1 MSSEVCPMYGW
12 SASCLGPSGNWAT
25 WTILHEKI
33 YFFLDSVPKSYFL
46 EASEDNIVA
55 GDLRWADWFPNSNF
69 AHMSTNCAVTTSV
82 VVEDVKLFQ
91 PNDETGV
98 HLEVPTD
105 KPIKE
110 VKQLPQLTEEEK
122 QLPQLTKEEKQ
133 LPQLTKEEKQ
143 LPQLTKEEKQLPQ
156 LTEEEK
162 QLPE

>member
-110 VKQLPQLTEEEK
+110 VKQLPQLT
-122 QLPQLTKEEKQ
+122 KEEKQ
-133 LPQLTKEEKQ
+133 LPE
-143 LPQLTKEEKQLPQ
+143 
-156 LTEEEK
+156 
-162 QLPE
+162 